1 MRLLE
6 INLENYRNIRSANLS
21 FSTDRIL
28 FLGKNGQGKT
38 NLLEAIG
45 LSSSLRSF
53 RRSSME
59 GIIKE
64 GEKECRLFFRFL
76 GDEGDESEILLGFSI
91 SGGKRW
97 WKWMG
102 NRLGNWA
109 IFLAVFLQ
117 YACRRGTSVWS
128 VRVPAI
134 EGNGSTLCCRPL
146 FLVISPTCKNITG
159 LSGSVMRS

>member
-64 GEKECRLFFRFL
+64 GER
-76 GDEGDESEILLGFSI
+76 S
-91 SGGKRW
+91 
-97 WKWMG
+97 
-102 NRLGNWA
+102 
-109 IFLAVFLQ
+109 AVFFS
-117 YACRRGTSVWS
+117 AFWGMKEMKVRSCWDSVPGKKGGSGWGT
-128 VRVPAI
+128 
-134 EGNGSTLCCRPL
+134 G
-146 FLVISPTCKNITG
+146 
-159 LSGSVMRS
+159 